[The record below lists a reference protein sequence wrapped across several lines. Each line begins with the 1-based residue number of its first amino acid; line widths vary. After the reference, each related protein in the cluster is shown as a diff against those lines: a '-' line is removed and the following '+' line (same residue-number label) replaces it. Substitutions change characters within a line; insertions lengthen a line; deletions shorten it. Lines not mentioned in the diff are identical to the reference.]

1 MDLQKVCNKC
11 LNKIRQVYKFGHHK
25 KKKLNQYLVDPAFA
39 AEQKVENLYYDDLD
53 GSENNEL
60 KESSSGEELHSG
72 SFTPHSHLIH
82 RYKSSL
88 TQKYF
93 CCLKVS
99 DFVFLF
105 S

>member
-1 MDLQKVCNKC
+1 MFKQNQAGAY
-11 LNKIRQVYKFGHHK
+11 IWAPQ